1 MLMIAKGSVVL
12 VALAATLV
20 RGGALTDHPPSSAD
34 IVAAADNARN
44 PSQPFRVSLALI
56 EYRNGQP
63 HDTTNLAVHSKL
75 DPNTHQ

>member
-1 MLMIAKGSVVL
+1 MMAKGSVVL
-12 VALAATLV
+12 VVLAATLV

-56 EYRNGQP
+56 VATSVKGPSLCDFQ
-63 HDTTNLAVHSKL
+63 
-75 DPNTHQ
+75 